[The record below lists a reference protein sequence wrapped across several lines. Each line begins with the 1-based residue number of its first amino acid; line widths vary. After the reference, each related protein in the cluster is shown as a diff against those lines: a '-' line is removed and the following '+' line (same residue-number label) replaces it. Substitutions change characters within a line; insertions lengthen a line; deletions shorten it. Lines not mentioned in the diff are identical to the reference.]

1 MEIIKI
7 VIKISKKS
15 GKWSKNMQKFIKFK
29 VVLFLFITCFIG
41 QVWFCMGFC
50 APLSGTVE
58 EKDYLVNKGKTGT
71 VVDTSTG
78 RPVSNAQVSIPS
90 KGIYTNSDFNGR
102 FNLNASLDGPAILS
116 VKADGYKPFSLTV
129 SNNQLSKSL
138 TLGITKSSGKEIVID
153 TNLHHLGDD
162 NFSDESANAGN
173 FRLKSNG
180 PAFSTEFVA
189 GNATQGYILKV
200 GSIIGIDT
208 ALAGRLGQS
217 HTTSHSSPTKVYINS
232 KKVGEF
238 RINGDNQQIVLSSG
252 YIIPNGKNRIVV
264 ETGRNLFARNI
275 DFDDMEFMNLSLELR

>member
-1 MEIIKI
+1 MRVFVKFT
-7 VIKISKKS
+7 VI
-15 GKWSKNMQKFIKFK
+15 
-29 VVLFLFITCFIG
+29 LFIIYFTC
-41 QVWFCMGFC
+41 QVWTDSGFC
-50 APLSGTVE
+50 APLAGSVE
-58 EKDYLVNKGKTGT
+58 EKDYLMNKGKTGS
-71 VVDTSTG
+71 VVDLSTG
-78 RPVSNAQVSIPS
+78 KPVSNAQIGIPS
-90 KGIYTNSDFNGR
+90 KDIYTNSDSNGR
-102 FNLNASLDGPAILS
+102 FSLNASFDGPAILS

-129 SNNQLSKSL
+129 SSEQFDKPF

-180 PAFSTEFVA
+180 PAFSKKFFA
-189 GNATQGYILKV
+189 GNAPQGYILKI

-217 HTTSHSSPTKVYINS
+217 RTTSYSSPTKVYINS
-232 KKVGEF
+232 KKVGEL
-238 RINGDNQQIVLSSG
+238 RINGDNQQIILSSG
-252 YIIPNGKNRIVV
+252 YIIPNGKNKIVI